1 MAVSGRISLMI
12 DSPLRRM
19 LLALRTVPAEARKQA
34 QQYANGE
41 AQPIWMEETRDRA
54 GTRLEQ
60 RVLVDSARVGVTARN
75 ITLRSGGVGRLSS
88 GTPVSVLNRPAE
100 FGASPAKA
108 VATHS
113 RKGTAYTR
121 RLGSSFRLP
130 RRGGYVFYPAVR
142 DAVPRITS
150 VIIQSVR
157 RTLFD
162 AFDGK

>member
-1 MAVSGRISLMI
+1 MAGSGRITLLI
-12 DSPLRRM
+12 DSPFRRM
-19 LLALRTVPAEARKQA
+19 LLHLRTVPAEARKQA
-34 QQYANGE
+34 QKYAND
-41 AQPIWMEETRDRA
+41 AARPVWQEETRDRA
-54 GTRLEQ
+54 ATRLEQ
-60 RVLVDSARVGVTARN
+60 RVLVDSANVGVTARN

-88 GTPVSVLNRPAE
+88 GTAVSVLNRPAE
-100 FGASPAKA
+100 FGALPSKKIS
-108 VATHS
+108 THS
-113 RKGTAYTR
+113 RNGTAYTR

-162 AFDGK
+162 ALDGK